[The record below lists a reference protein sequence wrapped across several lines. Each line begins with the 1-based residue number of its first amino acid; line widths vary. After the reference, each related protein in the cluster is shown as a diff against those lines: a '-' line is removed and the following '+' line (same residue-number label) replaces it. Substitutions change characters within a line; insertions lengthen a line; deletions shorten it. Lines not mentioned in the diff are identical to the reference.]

1 MYALWLGNPDH
12 RYLWKGAMAVR
23 VVRGVARLV
32 LDVESELHA
41 EGVAQ
46 QVQTPSKP
54 VTPLF
59 MRVPEFGTVPVPA

>member
-1 MYALWLGNPDH
+1 
-12 RYLWKGAMAVR
+12 MAVR

>member
-1 MYALWLGNPDH
+1 MPCGWETQTTGICGRGQWLSES
-12 RYLWKGAMAVR
+12 Y
-23 VVRGVARLV
+23 VVSRDWV
-32 LDVESELHA
+32 LDVESELHV